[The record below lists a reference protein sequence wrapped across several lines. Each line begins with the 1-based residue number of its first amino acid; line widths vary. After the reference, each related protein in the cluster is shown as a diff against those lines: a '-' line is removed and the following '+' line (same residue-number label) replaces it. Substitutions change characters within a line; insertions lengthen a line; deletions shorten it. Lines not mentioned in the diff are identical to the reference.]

1 MTNRAS
7 VDFCFS
13 SLFSDWANLPK
24 ELLYLVVERLESPLE
39 FSAVCKPWRCV
50 AKDTLSQYAKIIAPM
65 LMICEQKRDIWNLY
79 DVARNKLVNFQ
90 LRLPNKR
97 FCGSSKGWLIVVD
110 ESFRV
115 NLINPFYMVK
125 GGERANS
132 TIRLPPLHPPNIRR
146 EIYSKRCDYFVYKAT
161 ISADPVLNA
170 NDCIVAVIYE
180 DYCQLA
186 FIRLNKDTKWTYA
199 DQSIDKRWRLIR
211 EVAFVE
217 DKLYFINNESRLFS
231 FDITTLSFSNLS
243 LVQHHF
249 GPNNICLKGYLV
261 DSNKKELL
269 LVHKYYTKE
278 GGRRVTKKFRV
289 FGFSFNQC
297 DWIEKTNLGDAAI
310 FVGDNSSLYVLASK
324 SFGCKPN
331 CIYFNHDQDRVN
343 AIGRDGVYDL
353 GVYNLE
359 DHSILQPYTTDV
371 KALLRKARRPSMW
384 VSPRF
389 PL

>member
-1 MTNRAS
+1 
-7 VDFCFS
+7 
-13 SLFSDWANLPK
+13 
-24 ELLYLVVERLESPLE
+24 
-39 FSAVCKPWRCV
+39 
-50 AKDTLSQYAKIIAPM
+50 M
-65 LMICEQKRDIWNLY
+65 LMICDQKRDIWNLY
-79 DVARNKLVNFQ
+79 DVAHNKLVNFQ

-97 FCGSSKGWLIVVD
+97 YCGSSKGWLIVVD

-132 TIRLPPLHPPNIRR
+132 TIHLPPLHPPNIRR
-146 EIYSKRCDYFVYKAT
+146 EIFSKQCDYFVYKAT

-217 DKLYFINNESRLFS
+217 DKLYFINNNSRLFS

-243 LVQHHF
+243 LVKPHF
-249 GPNNICLKGYLV
+249 GPNNISVKGYLL

-297 DWIEKTNLGDAAI
+297 DWIEKSNLGDAAI

-331 CIYFNHDQDRVN
+331 CIYFNHDRDRFSV
-343 AIGRDGVYDL
+343 IGRDGVYDL

-384 VSPRF
+384 VSPSF

>member
-1 MTNRAS
+1 
-7 VDFCFS
+7 
-13 SLFSDWANLPK
+13 
-24 ELLYLVVERLESPLE
+24 
-39 FSAVCKPWRCV
+39 
-50 AKDTLSQYAKIIAPM
+50 
-65 LMICEQKRDIWNLY
+65 
-79 DVARNKLVNFQ
+79 
-90 LRLPNKR
+90 
-97 FCGSSKGWLIVVD
+97 
-110 ESFRV
+110 
-115 NLINPFYMVK
+115 MVK

-371 KALLRKARRPSMW
+371 KALLKKARRPSMW

-389 PL
+389 LL